1 MQWSVTLSH
10 CGVTTVTFDLLNS
23 VGADA
28 AAVDVVYRPE
38 QDREEEV
45 LQEDSTESDSD
56 EFDM

>member
-10 CGVTTVTFDLLNS
+10 CGVTTSSSTS
-23 VGADA
+23 AEADA
-28 AAVDVVYRPE
+28 VDIYRPE
-38 QDREEEV
+38 HDREEEV